1 MSSANKKPWGGR
13 FEAPTDKLVE
23 AFNASVDFDKRLV
36 LEDIA
41 GSRAHVKMLGATGI
55 LELEEVKQILE
66 GLGKVLNEVESD
78 VFPWRTELEDVHMN
92 VETRLKELIGTVA
105 GKLHTHS

>member
-41 GSRAHVKMLGATGI
+41 GSKAHVKMLDRKS
-55 LELEEVKQILE
+55 V
-66 GLGKVLNEVESD
+66 V
-78 VFPWRTELEDVHMN
+78 
-92 VETRLKELIGTVA
+92 
-105 GKLHTHS
+105 